1 MADPTPMMKQSFE
14 VKEKY
19 QDAILF
25 FRLGDFYEM
34 FYDDAK
40 VASAVLNI
48 ALTKKNCGKEEPAPM
63 CGVPFHAADAYIA
76 KMVAAGY
83 KVAICEQAEDP
94 ALAKGIVKREVVRV
108 VTPGTILNDELLSQR
123 VINYMCCVFKSG
135 SGAGIAFCEASTGE
149 MMTTSFTED
158 AENRIIDEIARF
170 APVEIIENIET
181 HENKNIKSFIENGTS
196 AMPILYNDA
205 YFDSEYTS
213 KVVREQFGENAER
226 LDELMTSACGAI
238 LSYIAATQQTQPMHI
253 KNIEVYTSAQYMSLD
268 KSARRNLELTESMRD
283 KGKRGSL
290 FWVLDDTKTPMGSRT
305 MKNWVLRPL
314 LNCASINGRLAA
326 VSELYDDM
334 QKREEI
340 RGLLCYISDIE
351 RVIGR
356 IVMGTA
362 NAKDLGRLRDSL
374 PYLPKIKEVLKGFGC
389 SLLKEQYE
397 NLDALEDI
405 YDLLSRAIVD
415 EPPFTLRDGGIIRE
429 GFSEER
435 DALADA
441 RDGGS
446 KILSEVENEEREV
459 TGIKNLKVKYNKVFG
474 YYIEISNGNL
484 DKVPDYYIRKQTVV
498 NGERFITPKLKE
510 IEGIVLGASE
520 KIIALEYKLFS
531 EIRDKVAREVARVQ
545 KTARAIGMLDA
556 LASLA
561 SVAQK
566 NGYNCPVVDMS
577 DIIDIKSGRHPV
589 VEKMLKDTLFV
600 PNDTY
605 MDIGGSRMSIVTGPN
620 MAGKSTYMRQTA
632 LIVIMAQIGSFV
644 PAESCRVGVV
654 DKVFTRVG
662 ASDDLS
668 AGQSTFMVEMSEVA
682 EILREATKKSL
693 LILDE
698 IGRGTSTY
706 DGLSIAWAV
715 LEHCALKIGA
725 KTLFATHY
733 HELTQLEEKIEG
745 IKNLSIAVKKRDDD
759 IIFLRKIIK
768 GAADESYGIEVAKLA
783 GVPAPVINRAK
794 KILASIE
801 SENAEI
807 SVVSK
812 GRPRKQEENTAQIGF
827 GSMIANELADELKSI
842 DPNILSPYEA
852 LSKLFELKKKAEE
865 I

>member
-1 MADPTPMMKQSFE
+1 MAGPTPMMKQYFK
-14 VKEKY
+14 VKEQYK
-19 QDAILF
+19 DAILF

-34 FYDDAK
+34 FYDDAQ

-48 ALTKKNCGKEEPAPM
+48 ALTKKNCGQENPAPM

-94 ALAKGIVKREVVRV
+94 ATAKGIVKREVVRV

-123 VINYMCCVFKSG
+123 VINYMCCIFKSG

-149 MMTTSFTED
+149 MVTTSFTED

-170 APVEIIENIET
+170 APVEIVQNIES
-181 HENKNIKSFIENGTS
+181 HENKNIKSFIENGTQ
-196 AMPILYNDA
+196 AMPILYNDV

-213 KVVREQFGENAER
+213 KVVREQFGANADK

-238 LSYIAATQQTQPMHI
+238 LSYIAATQQTQPTHI
-253 KNIEVYTSAQYMSLD
+253 KNIEIYTSAQYMSLD
-268 KSARRNLELTESMRD
+268 ASARRNLEIVESMRD

-305 MKNWVLRPL
+305 MKNWILRPL

-326 VSELYDDM
+326 TSELYDDM

-340 RGLLCYISDIE
+340 RDLLCYISDIE

-362 NAKDLGRLRDSL
+362 NAKDLCRMRDSL
-374 PYLPKIKEVLKGFGC
+374 PYLPKIKEILKSFDS

-397 NLDALEDI
+397 NIDALSDI

-446 KILSEVENEEREV
+446 KILGDVENEEREV
-459 TGIKNLKVKYNKVFG
+459 TGIKNLKIKYNKVFG

-531 EIRDKVAREVARVQ
+531 EIRDKIAGEVARVQ
-545 KTARAIGMLDA
+545 KTARAIGVLDA

-561 SVAQK
+561 TVAQK
-566 NGYNCPVVDMS
+566 NGYTAPTVDMS
-577 DIIDIKSGRHPV
+577 DIIDIKAGRHPV

-605 MDIGGSRMSIVTGPN
+605 MDICKSRMSIVTGPN

-715 LEHCALKIGA
+715 LEHCAVKIGA

-745 IKNLSIAVKKRDDD
+745 IQNLSIAVKKRDDD

-768 GAADESYGIEVAKLA
+768 GAADESYGIEVASLA

-794 KILASIE
+794 KILTSIE
-801 SENAEI
+801 SENSEI

-812 GRPRKQEENTAQIGF
+812 GRPRKSEENTAQMGF
-827 GSMIANELADELKSI
+827 GSMLANEITDELKNI